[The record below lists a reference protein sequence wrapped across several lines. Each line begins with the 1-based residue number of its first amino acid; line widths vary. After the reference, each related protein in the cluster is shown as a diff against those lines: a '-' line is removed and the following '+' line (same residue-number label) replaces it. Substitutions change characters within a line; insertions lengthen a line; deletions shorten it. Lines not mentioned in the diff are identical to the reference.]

1 MFRGASALAG
11 SVRVVAVIAALGVV
25 AAACDSSTSVP
36 VLEPEVVERVEV
48 CEDLVPIGAELVR
61 RLTEAVAGA
70 PLEMV
75 AGDAPP
81 SEELAGL
88 RAIGGEIDLRAARL
102 ACDAAALNVAIN
114 LETADLVTEDPV
126 AQLLLDVVREGVV
139 GTLPP
144 VPGTTTTAT
153 P

>member
-1 MFRGASALAG
+1 MVG
-11 SVRVVAVIAALGVV
+11 SVRAVAVVAVLAVV
-25 AAACDSSTSVP
+25 GAACDSSTSVP

-61 RLTEAVAGA
+61 RLTEAVEGA
-70 PLEMV
+70 PLEMMT
-75 AGDAPP
+75 GDAPP

-88 RAIGGEIDLRAARL
+88 RSIGVEIDLRAARL
-102 ACDAAALNVAIN
+102 GCDAAALNAAIN
-114 LETADLVTEDPV
+114 LETVDLVTEDPV
-126 AQLLLDVVREGVV
+126 ARLFLDVVREGVV

-144 VPGTTTTAT
+144 VPGTTTTAA